1 MEYNLKTIGK
11 NIKRERK
18 KVKLSQEEFGE
29 LLGIARGR
37 VGKIESGEDKN
48 FSISHLMRMS
58 EIFGCDIGA
67 LLGEYESQS
76 AAEEKLTELTGLSQ
90 SAVRVLRREK
100 RGLFET
106 QKKYRADYG
115 AVVDKLLTEESG
127 RQLLG
132 HLSDYLFNDVKIKY
146 KGAELSENLMLYNK
160 TRKIEYPLK
169 TLDIKTLLLSMIQRD
184 IFNLD
189 KEENI

>member
-1 MEYNLKTIGK
+1 MKYNLKTIGK

-160 TRKIEYPLK
+160 TRKIEDPLK

>member
-1 MEYNLKTIGK
+1 MKYNLKTIGK

>member
-1 MEYNLKTIGK
+1 MKYNLKTIGK

-29 LLGIARGR
+29 LLCIARGR